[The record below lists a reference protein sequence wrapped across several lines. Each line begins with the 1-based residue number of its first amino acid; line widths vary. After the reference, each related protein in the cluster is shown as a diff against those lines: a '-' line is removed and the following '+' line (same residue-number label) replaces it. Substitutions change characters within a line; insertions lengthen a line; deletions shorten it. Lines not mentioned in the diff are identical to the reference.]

1 MNRKLMNT
9 LFLMMLMA
17 AVVLLA
23 SVARADT
30 LSLTLDNPNQLGSL
44 GGTVSFTGTIT
55 APLSNG
61 GAVNLLG
68 DSCNVA
74 APVTCDDSP
83 FLLGAPLSMNP
94 GDVFS
99 GLLFTLTVPSNAP
112 FGLYPASF
120 TIIGTDAAGADL
132 NPAVV
137 AAASVA
143 VPEPSSMLLL
153 GSGLTGMVGVI
164 RRKLQ
169 K

>member
-1 MNRKLMNT
+1 MNT
-9 LFLMMLMA
+9 LFLMVLMA
-17 AVVLLA
+17 VVILSA
-23 SVARADT
+23 SVACADT
-30 LSLTLDNPNQLGSL
+30 LSLTLDTPNQLGSL
-44 GGTVSFTGTIT
+44 GGTVSFNGTIT

-74 APVTCDDSP
+74 GPVTCDDSP
-83 FLLGAPLSMNP
+83 FILNAPLSMNP
-94 GDVFS
+94 GDIYT
-99 GLLFTLTVPSNAP
+99 GLLFTLTIPSNAP
-112 FGLYPASF
+112 DGLYPASF
-120 TIIGTDAAGADL
+120 SIIGSDAAGADL

-137 AAASVA
+137 ANASVA

-153 GSGLTGMVGVI
+153 ASGLTGMVGVI